1 VGGGF
6 AGVDVARHLRRLL
19 PRDREIILFSRE
31 NHFVFT
37 PLLGE
42 VVGASINPM
51 HVVRPIRQMARR
63 VTCRTA
69 TITGVDFAKREVQ
82 YQTESRPAVQE
93 YEHLVIACGLSVKM
107 DLIPGMAAHGWP
119 VRTLADVLA
128 LRNHVIGQLERAEVE
143 PDPERRRRLL
153 SFVIVGGGFSGGEVA
168 GEIRELLLASCRF
181 YTCVKREDLRT
192 TILEGKERVYGLLP
206 ESLSDFALRKM
217 KRMGIDVR
225 LNARAVAVTE
235 RGVRLDG
242 GEEIESG
249 TVINTIGNTVNP
261 LVAALKLP
269 LERDRIKMQPE
280 MRIEGHGNVWALGD
294 CAAVPNEHTKSIS
307 PALAQYA
314 VRQAKQL
321 AFNIARVLRG
331 QPTRPFSFKPLGEL
345 ASIGHHSA
353 VGTILG
359 VKISGFLAWFIW
371 RGIYLSKMPGLA
383 RKVQIAFDWAW
394 NLVFPRDLVQVD
406 LRPTERLGRE
416 HFEPGQVVFRKG
428 DFGDKFY
435 IIERGRA
442 GRYLDESSTPIV
454 TLGPGSYFG
463 EIALLESTRRFAT
476 VRAEEALDVLT
487 IDKRSFSQLMKYMD
501 VLRSAVELSA
511 QRIKAA
517 QEFVNFAKDHPKTHS
532 ARVGEVMSR
541 PVSTLPLDLTF
552 AEAIRRARQD
562 RKGAY
567 PILNEQG
574 ALVGILTRT
583 DLYRALITLQ
593 PLSRPLSDVMKAP
606 VLTVQEGDLL
616 ASALQV
622 FLREPI
628 RHLVVVNGRGA
639 PVGMLTPFDVLSAL
653 IGTR

>member
-1 VGGGF
+1 MRRQL
-6 AGVDVARHLRRLL
+6 ARSQ
-19 PRDREIILFSRE
+19 EIILFSRE

-51 HVVRPIRQMARR
+51 HVVRPIRQMARG

-69 TITGVDFAKREVQ
+69 TISGADFDKREVH
-82 YQTESRPAVQE
+82 YQTVDGRPASQE
-93 YEHLVIACGLSVKM
+93 YEHLIVACGLSVKM

-128 LRNHVIGQLERAEVE
+128 LRNHVIGRLERAEVE

-153 SFVIVGGGFSGGEVA
+153 SFVVVGGGFSGGEVA

-181 YTCVKREDLRT
+181 YTCVKREDIRT
-192 TILEGKERVYGLLP
+192 TILEGKDRVYALLP
-206 ESLSDFALRKM
+206 ESLSEFTLRKM
-217 KRMGIDVR
+217 RRMGIDVR
-225 LNARAVAVTE
+225 LNTRAVAVTE
-235 RGVRLDG
+235 RGVRLHS
-242 GEEIESG
+242 GEEIEAG

-261 LVAALKLP
+261 LVTVLKLP
-269 LERDRIKMQPE
+269 LDRDRIR
-280 MRIEGHGNVWALGD
+280 MRPDMRVEGHERVWALGD
-294 CAAVPNEHTKSIS
+294 CAAVPNAHTQSIS

-314 VRQAKQL
+314 VRQAKQV
-321 AFNIARVLRG
+321 ARNVVRVLKGR
-331 QPTRPFSFKPLGEL
+331 PTQPFSFKPLGEL

-359 VKISGFLAWFIW
+359 LKISGFPAWFIW

-416 HFEPGQVVFRKG
+416 HFEAGQVVFRKG
-428 DFGDKFY
+428 DYGDKFY

-442 GRYLDESSTPIV
+442 GRYLDDAAPPV
-454 TLGPGSYFG
+454 LTLGPGSYFG
-463 EIALLESTRRFAT
+463 ELALLESSRRFAT
-476 VRAEEALDVLT
+476 IRAEEALDVFTL
-487 IDKRSFSQLMKYMD
+487 DKRSFTQLMKYMD

-511 QRIKAA
+511 QRIKAS
-517 QEFVNFAKDHPKTHS
+517 QEFVSFAKHHPKVH
-532 ARVGEVMSR
+532 ALRAGEVMSR
-541 PVSTLPLDLTF
+541 PVATLPVHLTLG
-552 AEAIRRARQD
+552 EAIERAKLE

-567 PILNEQG
+567 PILDGQG
-574 ALVGILTRT
+574 KLAGIFTRT
-583 DLYRALITLQ
+583 DLYRALLTLQ
-593 PLSRPLSDVMKAP
+593 PLSRPLADIMKSP
-606 VLTVQEGDLL
+606 VLTVTDGDPL
-616 ASALQV
+616 AAALQC
-622 FLREPI
+622 FLREPV
-628 RHLVVVNGRGA
+628 RHLVVVNEAGS

-653 IGTR
+653 SA